1 MNDLSFGFRGET
13 LHALPSGALWWPAR
27 RLLCVSDLHL
37 GKSDRMARQAGTM
50 LPPYETQETLD
61 RLAVDLA
68 RTDAREV
75 VCLGDSFDDMAAS
88 REMARPLVD
97 RLLGLMAGQRWVWIL
112 GNHDPGPVDFGG
124 THLADYRLGPLI
136 FLHIARPGSMGEISG
151 HYHPKARI
159 ALRGRSLSRRCFL
172 IDGLR
177 IILPAYGTF
186 TGGLD
191 CARPELSGL
200 MGTGAEAILLGPIP
214 VRMPMPR

>member
-97 RLLGLMAGQRWVWIL
+97 RLLGLMAGRRWVWIL

-136 FLHIARPGSMGEISG
+136 FRHIARPGSMGEVSG

-172 IDGLR
+172 MDGLR

>member
-97 RLLGLMAGQRWVWIL
+97 RLLGLMAGRRWVWIL

-136 FLHIARPGSMGEISG
+136 FRHIARPGSMGEVSG

-172 IDGLR
+172 MDGLR

-191 CARPELSGL
+191 CRS
-200 MGTGAEAILLGPIP
+200 
-214 VRMPMPR
+214 

>member
-1 MNDLSFGFRGET
+1 
-13 LHALPSGALWWPAR
+13 
-27 RLLCVSDLHL
+27 
-37 GKSDRMARQAGTM
+37 
-50 LPPYETQETLD
+50 
-61 RLAVDLA
+61 
-68 RTDAREV
+68 
-75 VCLGDSFDDMAAS
+75 
-88 REMARPLVD
+88 
-97 RLLGLMAGQRWVWIL
+97 
-112 GNHDPGPVDFGG
+112 
-124 THLADYRLGPLI
+124 
-136 FLHIARPGSMGEISG
+136 MGEVSG

-172 IDGLR
+172 MDGLR